1 MVTSCPTDVSA
12 GREDASRFRD
22 HRGDFADCLDSDRF
36 ADVISANMRL
46 GTELGVT
53 GTPTIFVSKG
63 DGRSVR
69 VSRWNEFE
77 AIKSVVDRMVEEAEV
92 AAN

>member
-1 MVTSCPTDVSA
+1 MNLFEDYAATLGLDV
-12 GREDASRFRD
+12 E
-22 HRGDFADCLDSDRF
+22 DFAGCLDSDRH

-46 GTELGVT
+46 GIELGVS

-69 VSRWNEFE
+69 VARWNEFE
-77 AIKSVVDRMVEEAEV
+77 AYQSVIDRMLEEDAGGG
-92 AAN
+92 N

>member
-1 MVTSCPTDVSA
+1 MNLFEGYAATLGLDV
-12 GREDASRFRD
+12 E
-22 HRGDFADCLDSDRF
+22 DFAGCLDSDRH

-46 GTELGVT
+46 GIELGVS

-69 VSRWNEFE
+69 VARWNEFE
-77 AIKSVVDRMVEEAEV
+77 AIKSVVERMLEQDAGDG
-92 AAN
+92 N